1 MQTPRSHGLRDQTFS
16 LRGLISPSAISF
28 PSYCSFLGIVSL
40 IPENESSLG
49 ATEHEGGGSWLRAT
63 ARHPPT
69 GITHCRAERCH
80 PTRTWERTSLP
91 KPCSLCSLCAP
102 TAQHAALQEGTRTEL
117 WDGRAVLARHGGRL
131 RSSAATHSTYQHCVL
146 LGVSLRKGSIRGQ
159 PHAQPTGR
167 SPLDPQLA
175 GGRDAGF
182 SCTHLAGI
190 KVCTSMAQ
198 QSPAPSR
205 IITNRHGSTGK
216 PAAPRREVSRA
227 LLQTPREQ
235 IVCPPAAFHLDRFTA
250 AKHKA
255 IRVLTSLSP
264 LLAPIARG
272 SRTLRPTQY
281 LRDTAAGGGTSR
293 PFPSR

>member
-1 MQTPRSHGLRDQTFS
+1 MRAPWEPLSTGGGGPGSVPPHVTTPRD
-16 LRGLISPSAISF
+16 
-28 PSYCSFLGIVSL
+28 
-40 IPENESSLG
+40 
-49 ATEHEGGGSWLRAT
+49 
-63 ARHPPT
+63 PPT

-117 WDGRAVLARHGGRL
+117 WDGRAVQARHGGRL
-131 RSSAATHSTYQHCVL
+131 RSSAATHSTCQHCLL
-146 LGVSLRKGSIRGQ
+146 LGVSLRKGSMRGQ
-159 PHAQPTGR
+159 PHAQPTGW

-190 KVCTSMAQ
+190 KVCTSMTQ

-227 LLQTPREQ
+227 LFQTPREQ

-264 LLAPIARG
+264 LLAPTARG